1 VNEKDLKIL
10 NVLFSYGSIHDLKLL
25 YESKLYFSKD
35 VLLIADK
42 GYLGINKIYSNSLIS
57 KKSTKKGKLTKEE
70 KKYNSIFRS
79 GKFT

>member
-1 VNEKDLKIL
+1 MNEKDLKIL

-25 YESKLYFSKD
+25 YENKLYFSKD

-42 GYLGINKIYSNSLIS
+42 GYLGINRIHSNSLIS

-70 KKYNSIFRS
+70 KKYNSIFQS
-79 GKFT
+79 EKFT